1 MSELIV
7 PTIGTLLGCFSGGI
21 FTYIMA
27 KRMLSDEKILDKL
40 DMILDEYTHD
50 ENSMRKIYMVGG
62 ILGKGLRD
70 GMGIDRMLPKKKGVG
85 LEGLIFDLLGNV
97 IGKRF
102 GVQQEEQPQQEVIS
116 PEKQIERPWR

>member
-1 MSELIV
+1 
-7 PTIGTLLGCFSGGI
+7 
-21 FTYIMA
+21 
-27 KRMLSDEKILDKL
+27 MLSDEKILDKL

>member
-1 MSELIV
+1 
-7 PTIGTLLGCFSGGI
+7 
-21 FTYIMA
+21 
-27 KRMLSDEKILDKL
+27 
-40 DMILDEYTHD
+40 
-50 ENSMRKIYMVGG
+50 
-62 ILGKGLRD
+62 
-70 GMGIDRMLPKKKGVG
+70 MLPKKKGVG

>member
-7 PTIGTLLGCFSGGI
+7 LIIGTLLGCFSGGI

-27 KRMLSDEKILDKL
+27 QRMLFDEKILDKL

-85 LEGLIFDLLGNV
+85 LEGIIFDLLGNV